1 MKKINIS
8 LRFKIVFILATLLT
22 LTTIGA
28 SWLSSQPFSEENQN
42 LVVELNSH
50 YAAKTV
56 ANLED
61 SFEISVHQLANL
73 GRELYLRSKLDTNS
87 NFLYASILR
96 TAESGTY
103 EHEKSLSVP
112 GFSAPGDSWLGSMH
126 SYLTLAAN
134 GAPQFFSVPLPSGH
148 FGIGLAIPL
157 LEENQELRGR
167 VLVGILNSSPILDLL
182 GEDDVGSRFLVNSR
196 GSLLLHSGGL
206 NAPVGSDLSS
216 RESVKAYLERKFSN
230 GQSRGVRQS
239 DHVAILSNFQTIGK
253 LEIALISEVPE
264 AQLFLAA
271 DRVQFRALLV
281 AVILLCLAF
290 FIGSFLSESITEPIS
305 ELVAATELVKQGQ
318 YEIKIKSTRK
328 DEIGILSNSFVQM
341 ASEIKVQQDA
351 LINQEKL
358 VVAGRL
364 ARNIGH
370 EFGNILQPLL
380 IKLELLQEVVRD
392 DGHDDQANKLQEMI
406 EIATMGAGI
415 CKGLLT
421 LSKETSETAVHS
433 AFKLADSVQKA
444 MRLLSHELKKKDIH
458 TELSVDPD
466 ITVMGS
472 ESQIIQVIVNM
483 SVNAMHAMNDG
494 GRLTFKTIQ
503 NNDCLE
509 LEITDN
515 GSGISPENLQ
525 KIFEPL
531 FSTKGVKGNG
541 LGLSISMAI
550 LEAHHGSIKV
560 RSAAGVGTTMTLVFP
575 VVAQKLSAAS

>member
-1 MKKINIS
+1 M
-8 LRFKIVFILATLLT
+8 ATLLT

-42 LVVELNSH
+42 LVIELNSH
-50 YAAKTV
+50 YTTKTV
-56 ANLED
+56 ADLED
-61 SFEISVHQLANL
+61 NFEISIHQLASL

-87 NFLYASILR
+87 NFLYATILR
-96 TAESGTY
+96 PAESGAY

-112 GFSAPGDSWLGSMH
+112 DFNTVGDSWLTPTH
-126 SYLTLAAN
+126 SYLVQAAS
-134 GAPQFFSVPLPSGH
+134 GTPQFFSVPLHSGQ

-167 VLVGILNSSPILDLL
+167 VLVGILKPSPILDLL
-182 GEDDVGSRFLVNSR
+182 GEGDIGTRFLVNSR
-196 GSLLLHSGGL
+196 GLLLLHSGQL
-206 NAPVGSDLSS
+206 DAPIGSDLSS

-230 GQSRGVRQS
+230 GQSRGMS
-239 DHVAILSNFQTIGK
+239 EGDHIAILRNFQTIGK

-264 AQLFLAA
+264 SQLFLAT
-271 DRVQFRALLV
+271 DRVQFRAFLV

-305 ELVAATELVKQGQ
+305 ELVAATELLKQGQ
-318 YEIKIKSTRK
+318 FEIKIKSTRK

-341 ASEIKVQQDA
+341 ASEIKVQQEA
-351 LINQEKL
+351 LVNQEKL

-380 IKLELLQEVVRD
+380 VKLELLQEVVRD
-392 DGHDDQANKLQEMI
+392 EGNDSQANKIQEMI

-421 LSKETSETAVHS
+421 LSKETSETIVHS
-433 AFKLADSVQKA
+433 PFKLADSVQKA

-466 ITVMGS
+466 ISVMGS

-483 SVNAMHAMNDG
+483 SVNALHAMNDG
-494 GRLTFKTIQ
+494 GRLIFNTIQ
-503 NNDCLE
+503 HNDCVE

-541 LGLSISMAI
+541 LGLSISKAI
-550 LEAHHGSIKV
+550 LEAHHGSVKV
-560 RSAAGVGTTMTLVFP
+560 RSTAGAGTTMTLVFP
-575 VVAQKLSAAS
+575 VLDQKLQAAA